1 MKSKDMGKIYYYYD
15 PVVQTNDY
23 RDRFAVNYYE
33 TNGKQ
38 KIWAGRLVESTPTA
52 ALYRVRN
59 LVNDLNKPRPLFGW
73 DGRIA
78 QWFYWRKAV
87 RENKKS

>member
-1 MKSKDMGKIYYYYD
+1 MGKIYYYYD

-52 ALYRVRN
+52 V
-59 LVNDLNKPRPLFGW
+59 LFGLCVALVQK
-73 DGRIA
+73 DSPTHHSLCPLLSI
-78 QWFYWRKAV
+78 YV
-87 RENKKS
+87 